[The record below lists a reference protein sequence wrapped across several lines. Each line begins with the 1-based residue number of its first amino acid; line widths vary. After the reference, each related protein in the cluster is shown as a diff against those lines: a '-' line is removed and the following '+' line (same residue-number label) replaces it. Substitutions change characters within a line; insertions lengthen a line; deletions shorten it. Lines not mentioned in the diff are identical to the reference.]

1 MIRTLWV
8 ALTAALGMLVVGTV
22 AILGAYVGLGRGYYD
37 WAARTWSRVILWT
50 SGIRVRVRGLE
61 HIRTDRPQIVAANHQ
76 SMYDVYV
83 LATRVPVRFH
93 FVAKKELRKIP
104 VFGRATEAAGHV
116 FIDRGD
122 RASAI
127 ESLREAARKIHEA
140 RSTAIVFPE
149 GTRSRTGEL
158 QPLKKGPFI
167 MALEADVPIV
177 PTVLDGTFDIL
188 PKGGH
193 RIHPREVTIWF
204 GEPVEPADYGYARRD
219 ELIAEVHR
227 RMKTM
232 LDTLRDRG
240 RVDSPTGAR

>member
-8 ALTAALGMLVVGTV
+8 ALSAALGMLVVGTI

-37 WAARTWSRVILWT
+37 WAARVWSRLILRT
-50 SGIRVRVRGLE
+50 SGIRVRVLGLE
-61 HIRTDRPQIVAANHQ
+61 HIRRDRPQIVAANHQ
-76 SMYDVYV
+76 SMYDIYV
-83 LATRVPVRFH
+83 LATRLPVRFH
-93 FVAKKELRKIP
+93 FVAKKELRRIP
-104 VFGRATEAAGHV
+104 IFGRAAEAAGHV

-122 RASAI
+122 RAAAI
-127 ESLREAARKIHEA
+127 ESLRAAGKKIHEA

-158 QPLKKGPFI
+158 QSFKKGPFI
-167 MALEADVPIV
+167 MALEAGVPVV

-193 RIHPREVTIWF
+193 RIRPREVTLWF
-204 GEPVEPADYGYARRD
+204 GEPVEPGDYEYARRE

-227 RMKTM
+227 RMKAM
-232 LDTLRDRG
+232 LVALRDRA
-240 RVDSPTGAR
+240 RVDSPTGAG